1 MGHTVYGIDLGTTY
15 SAIAH
20 VNEFGQAD
28 VIDNLEGDKTTP
40 SVVYFEDSENFIV
53 GKIAKNGQK
62 VFPDDTVSLVKRLM
76 GQKLSID
83 FHGRTYTPESISA
96 LILRQLAES
105 AQEMT
110 GVPSNSVVITVPAY
124 FGLVEKEATRTAGE
138 IAGLDVQGIIA
149 EPIAAALSVGI
160 RPGAPQNVLVFD
172 LGGGTFD
179 CTVMSLNDEGVTV
192 VAVDGDRALGGADW
206 DQRLFD
212 LALEKFI
219 AQAGLAEDPSLDDQF
234 AQDLMSSV
242 EDAKKALTRKTATRI
257 RCSYGTATE
266 MVEVT
271 RQEFEEVS
279 ADLVQQ
285 AVDVSR
291 RTLAAAMDRD
301 ADLIIDK
308 YLLVGGSSRMPM
320 VQQALKE
327 RLGWSLT
334 STEFDLAVAKGA
346 AIYGQGAMDSAAR
359 AESSGASA
367 PTPEHAQATAGIP
380 VSSVETADS
389 GEKRFFLGGDEG
401 AGITINN
408 LLSKSV
414 GVRFVDDVSGDRY
427 IGYLLNQGDTLP
439 AEASV
444 EARTAQS
451 NTRTVEVHIYEQAGE
466 VPSQSLDA
474 NKEIT
479 PESGAVFTDL
489 PNLPK
494 GAPLDLRMR
503 VDTEGL
509 LHFEGY
515 EPSTRQ
521 KLELKIRVAAMQQN
535 EISEARDMVT
545 QMVRGE

>member
-257 RCSYGTATE
+257 RCSYGTSTE

-301 ADLIIDK
+301 ADLIVDK

-327 RLGWSLT
+327 QLGWSLT

-346 AIYGQGAMDSAAR
+346 AIYGQGAMDYAAR